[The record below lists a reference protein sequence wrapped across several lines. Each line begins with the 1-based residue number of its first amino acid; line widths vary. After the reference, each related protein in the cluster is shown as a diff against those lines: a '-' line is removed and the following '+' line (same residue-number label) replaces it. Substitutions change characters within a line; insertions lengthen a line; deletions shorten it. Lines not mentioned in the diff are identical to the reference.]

1 MEGEEADIEFFFDV
15 RLLGGGK
22 SLSGQGRSDCKK
34 KSGRGTNVSSSCESK
49 AHVLLLTV
57 SRASVRSAS

>member
-1 MEGEEADIEFFFDV
+1 MGGEEADIEFFFDV

-34 KSGRGTNVSSSCESK
+34 NLEEGQMSLH
-49 AHVLLLTV
+49 HVDQKHMCCF
-57 SRASVRSAS
+57 